1 MTSRATKPLS
11 TESRQRQS
19 AVRRV
24 TAAACICFALSGCSG
39 VEPQFAAMAA
49 ATTTTINTQK
59 LPTDIIASLFTG
71 KDCSTPRQSV
81 DGGPLCRPYDQ
92 GVIEKPVYCYRSL
105 ADTTCYEEPD
115 PYRDG
120 AQPVN

>member
-1 MTSRATKPLS
+1 MARHATKPLS
-11 TESRQRQS
+11 DPIESRRS
-19 AVRRV
+19 ALRRV

-49 ATTTTINTQK
+49 ATTTTINTNK
-59 LPTDIIASLFTG
+59 LPTDIIAGFVTG
-71 KDCSTPRQSV
+71 KDCSTPRQTR
-81 DGGPLCRPYDQ
+81 DGGPLCRPFEQ

-105 ADTTCYEEPD
+105 ADVTCYNEPD
-115 PYRDG
+115 PYGDG